1 MSKTIPVFK
10 TDEEAEAFI
19 DTANLSEYD
28 LSDFR
33 PARFEFE
40 VKDAQINMRL
50 PQSLLHAVQEAAKER
65 GIPYQRFIRQ
75 TLERAVVQSS
85 SKTRRAP

>member
-10 TDEEAEAFI
+10 SDDEVETFI
-19 DTANLSEYD
+19 ETADLSEYD
-28 LSDFR
+28 LSGFR

-40 VKDAQINMRL
+40 AKDAQINMRL
-50 PQSLLHAVQEAAKER
+50 PQSLLRAVQETAKER

-75 TLERAVVQSS
+75 TLERAVARPTSQ
-85 SKTRRAP
+85 TRKAP